1 MNTKSYNKFFHK
13 KKILITGNSGF
24 VGSYLSIILLLFG
37 AKVLGFSL
45 KKKNKGYLS
54 NNKIYKRSIKT
65 IYGNILKIHHYKKKI
80 KKFNPEIIIHLAS
93 QPVVQESYKNTKETY
108 LTNIFGTIELFEL
121 VKKMPSVNQVLIFTS
136 DKVYRNLKGKA
147 LNEDANLGGL
157 DPYSSSKSS
166 QDIIANSY
174 KESFFKYSKNII
186 IVRAGNIIG
195 GGDFE
200 FSRLIPDLFLSI
212 KKNKKFF
219 LRNPNAIRPWQ
230 HIFDVLN
237 ALLII
242 ISNSYKKLENNSIIF
257 NIGPSKNSNIKVINL
272 VNKFKKNFD
281 NFEFGIKNRSNFNET
296 KILRLS
302 NEKIKKKF
310 NWRPYIS
317 TSLALKL
324 TAQWYEKFNHNPN
337 NIYKFSL
344 DQIKKYFYLK

>member
-1 MNTKSYNKFFHK
+1 MSINIYKKFFNK

-24 VGSYLSIILLLFG
+24 VGSYLSIILSLLG
-37 AKVLGFSL
+37 AKILGFSL

-54 NNKIYKRSIKT
+54 NDRIFKRSIKT
-65 IYGNILKIHHYKKKI
+65 IHANILKIHNYKNKI

-93 QPVVQESYKNTKETY
+93 QPVVKESYKNTKETY

-121 VKKMPSVNQVLIFTS
+121 VKKISSVKQVLIFTS
-136 DKVYRNLKGKA
+136 DKVYRNLNGKD
-147 LNEDANLGGL
+147 LKEDANLGGL
-157 DPYSSSKSS
+157 DPYSSSKSP

-200 FSRLIPDLFLSI
+200 YSRLIPELFLSI

-237 ALLII
+237 VLLII
-242 ISNSYKKLENNSIIF
+242 ISKSYKKLEKNSIIF
-257 NIGPSKNSNIKVINL
+257 NIGPNKSSNIKVINL
-272 VNKFKKNFD
+272 VKKFKRNLD
-281 NFEFGIKNRSNFNET
+281 NLKFGIKYKSKFNET
-296 KILRLS
+296 NILRLS
-302 NEKIKKKF
+302 NKKIKKEF
-310 NWRPYIS
+310 NWKPNINI
-317 TSLALKL
+317 SLALKL
-324 TAQWYEKFNHNPN
+324 TALWYEKFNNNPN
-337 NIYKFSL
+337 KIYKFSL
-344 DQIKKYFYLK
+344 DQIKNYFNFK

>member
-1 MNTKSYNKFFHK
+1 MSINIYKKFFNK

-24 VGSYLSIILLLFG
+24 VGSYLSIILSLFG
-37 AKVLGFSL
+37 AKILGFSL

-54 NNKIYKRSIKT
+54 NDRIFKRSIKT
-65 IYGNILKIHHYKKKI
+65 IHANILKIHNYKNKI

-93 QPVVQESYKNTKETY
+93 QPVVKESYKNTKETY

-121 VKKMPSVNQVLIFTS
+121 VKKIPSVKQVLIFTS
-136 DKVYRNLKGKA
+136 DKVYRNLNGKD
-147 LNEDANLGGL
+147 LKEDANLGGL

-200 FSRLIPDLFLSI
+200 YSRLIPELFLSI

-237 ALLII
+237 VLLII
-242 ISNSYKKLENNSIIF
+242 ISKSYKKLEKNSIIF
-257 NIGPSKNSNIKVINL
+257 NIGPNKSSNIKVINL
-272 VNKFKKNFD
+272 VKKFKRNLD
-281 NFEFGIKNRSNFNET
+281 NLKFGIKHKSKFNET
-296 KILRLS
+296 NILRLS
-302 NEKIKKKF
+302 NKKIKKEF
-310 NWRPYIS
+310 NWKPNINI
-317 TSLALKL
+317 SLALKL
-324 TAQWYEKFNHNPN
+324 TALWYEKFNNNPN
-337 NIYKFSL
+337 KIYKFSL
-344 DQIKKYFYLK
+344 DQIKNYFNFK

>member
-1 MNTKSYNKFFHK
+1 MSINIYKKFFNK

-24 VGSYLSIILLLFG
+24 VGSYLSIILSLLG
-37 AKVLGFSL
+37 AKILGFSL

-54 NNKIYKRSIKT
+54 NDRIFKRSIKT
-65 IYGNILKIHHYKKKI
+65 IHANILKIHNYKNKI

-93 QPVVQESYKNTKETY
+93 QPVVKESYKNTKETY

-121 VKKMPSVNQVLIFTS
+121 VKKIPSVKLVLIFTS
-136 DKVYRNLKGKA
+136 DKVYRNLNGKD
-147 LNEDANLGGL
+147 LKENANLGGL

-200 FSRLIPDLFLSI
+200 YSRLIPELFLSI

-237 ALLII
+237 VLLII
-242 ISNSYKKLENNSIIF
+242 ISKSYKKLEKNSIIF
-257 NIGPSKNSNIKVINL
+257 NIGPNKSSNIKVINL
-272 VNKFKKNFD
+272 VKKFKRNLD
-281 NFEFGIKNRSNFNET
+281 NLKFGIKHKSKFNET
-296 KILRLS
+296 NILRLS
-302 NEKIKKKF
+302 NKKIKKEF
-310 NWRPYIS
+310 NWKPNINI
-317 TSLALKL
+317 SLALKL
-324 TAQWYEKFNHNPN
+324 TALWYEKFNNNPN
-337 NIYKFSL
+337 KIYKFSL
-344 DQIKKYFYLK
+344 DQIKNYFNFK